1 MAAPGYFR
9 LWRLY
14 AYSTARFPEEYPRTY
29 PNPGKQGFR
38 IAPVKFSASLVPQPK
53 INAAFPFALV

>member
-14 AYSTARFPEEYPRTY
+14 AYSTARFPEKYPRVY
-29 PNPGKQGFR
+29 PNPRKQGFR
-38 IAPVKFSASLVPQPK
+38 IAPVKFSASLAQQLK
-53 INAAFPFALV
+53 IDAAFPFALV